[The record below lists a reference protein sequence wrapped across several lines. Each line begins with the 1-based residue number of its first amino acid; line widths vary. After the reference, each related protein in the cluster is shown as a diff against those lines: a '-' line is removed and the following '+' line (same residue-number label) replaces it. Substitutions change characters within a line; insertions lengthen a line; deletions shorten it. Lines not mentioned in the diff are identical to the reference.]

1 MNRAL
6 ERIAERLEA
15 LSAAADELHP
25 IDPHEVH
32 VCAVQLRAQVEM
44 IRKGLCEGIEP
55 CV

>member
-1 MNRAL
+1 MNSAL

-15 LSAAADELHP
+15 LSEAADGMHP

-44 IRKGLCEGIEP
+44 IREGLCEGVEP
-55 CV
+55 CA